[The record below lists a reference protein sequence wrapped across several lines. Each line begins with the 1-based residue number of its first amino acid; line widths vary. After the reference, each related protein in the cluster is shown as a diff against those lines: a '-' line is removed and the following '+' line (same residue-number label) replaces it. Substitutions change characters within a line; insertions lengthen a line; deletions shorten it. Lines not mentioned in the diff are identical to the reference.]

1 MDSEGVTVKV
11 VGGSVGAVVLVG
23 VAGMLALGNS
33 LAVALASGIEGLM
46 LSCVSFV
53 GAATAKVDLTESVH
67 ISDWEGG
74 TVLEGVFESGTEIV
88 SKEGGAV
95 AQGTGASG
103 VAGAAVTLG
112 LAVVLV
118 SPSSI
123 STSSFSG
130 VLRPDVVGGGPG
142 LRTGFG
148 SKAGFPADS

>member
-1 MDSEGVTVKV
+1 MKV

-23 VAGMLALGNS
+23 VTGMLVLGNS
-33 LAVALASGIEGLM
+33 VAVALASGIEGLM
-46 LSCVSFV
+46 LSSVSFV
-53 GAATAKVDLTESVH
+53 GAAAATVDLTESVH

-88 SKEGGAV
+88 STEGGAV
-95 AQGTGASG
+95 AQGAGAAG

-112 LAVVLV
+112 LVVVLV

>member
-1 MDSEGVTVKV
+1 M
-11 VGGSVGAVVLVG
+11 
-23 VAGMLALGNS
+23 
-33 LAVALASGIEGLM
+33 AVALASGVEGLM
-46 LSCVSFV
+46 LSSVSFV
-53 GAATAKVDLTESVH
+53 GAAAATVDLTESVH

-88 SKEGGAV
+88 STEGGA
-95 AQGTGASG
+95 GAAG
-103 VAGAAVTLG
+103 VAGAAVTMG
-112 LAVVLV
+112 LIVVLV
-118 SPSSI
+118 SLSSI